1 MLKDFFHPR
10 MLKPHSLYAVILE
23 RYMLVKMGEPY
34 VQIPIDLMQKHRNLK
49 ITKEMFDRFKALWKE
64 CEREMGLE
72 GKDIWDDF

>member
-1 MLKDFFHPR
+1 
-10 MLKPHSLYAVILE
+10 
-23 RYMLVKMGEPY
+23 MLVKMGEPY
-34 VQIPIDLMQKHRNLK
+34 VQIPIDLRQKHRNLK